1 MSAERSWLVLL
12 YSLPLKKA
20 SERVEIWRKLKRY
33 GALPLRTS
41 GYVLPFSP
49 ENQEHFEWLAT
60 SIRKY
65 QGQASVLEVASID
78 NLPAEKLVQRFLDAR
93 SKDYKILL
101 SEFRDLQS
109 SRPEDQTKL
118 RRLRKRFHE
127 ISQVDFFET
136 PIRRKLDT
144 LFAKLDRQKTETPR
158 VPAGSKRQYR
168 GRLWV
173 TRPSPGI
180 DRVASAWLIRRFV
193 DPQARFAF
201 APSLSHMK
209 DAVAFDMFHSSGFG
223 HRGDDCTFETLCRQ
237 FHILDP
243 RVHAL
248 AEMVHDAD
256 LGDEKF
262 GRTEAL
268 GIERILRGWKRKK
281 LTDHHILERGIDLI
295 EAIYLSL

>member
-33 GALPLRTS
+33 GALPLHTS

-65 QGQASVLEVASID
+65 QGEASVLHVAAID
-78 NLPAEKLVQRFLDAR
+78 NLPAEKLAQRFLDAR
-93 SKDYKILL
+93 SKDYKVLL
-101 SEFRDLQS
+101 SEFRGLHS
-109 SRPEDQTKL
+109 SRPEDLIKL
-118 RRLRKRFHE
+118 RRLRKKFHE

-136 PIRRKLDT
+136 PIRRKLDA
-144 LFAKLDRQKTETPR
+144 LFNKLEGQKTETPR

-168 GRLWV
+168 ARLWV

-180 DRVASAWLIRRFV
+180 DRVASAWLIRKFI

-201 APSLSHMK
+201 APDASRMK
-209 DAVAFDMFHSSGFG
+209 DAVSFDMFHSSGFG
-223 HRGDDCTFETLCRQ
+223 HRGDDCTFETLCKE
-237 FHILDP
+237 FHIADL
-243 RVHAL
+243 RVRAI

-281 LTDHHILERGIDLI
+281 LTDRQLLERGIDLI
-295 EAIYLSL
+295 EGVYLSL